1 MNSFAAFTGS
11 ESVSMR
17 CVSQNRGKNMKP
29 ASVIIM
35 DEHPIVRMSIEVLL
49 QKNKNIDV
57 VMKTDDSR
65 EVINYMRTH
74 SVDLVILDI
83 ELPSIDGFTLL
94 KRIKSIQA
102 DTRILF
108 LSSKSERFYA
118 GRAIQAG
125 ANGFV
130 SKRKEQEDIYHAV
143 EMLLSGY
150 SFFPSETLELI
161 SNAGSRK
168 GATDD
173 MPLSNREITVLRYLA
188 NGLSNKEIAEQLLL
202 SNKTI
207 SAHKS
212 NIFSKLHV
220 TSIVELIDYARVKE
234 LL

>member
-1 MNSFAAFTGS
+1 
-11 ESVSMR
+11 
-17 CVSQNRGKNMKP
+17 MKP

-65 EVINYMRTH
+65 EVVNYMRSH

-102 DTRILF
+102 NTRILF

-143 EMLLSGY
+143 EMLLAGY

-161 SNAGSRK
+161 SNPGSRN
-168 GATDD
+168 GLTDD
-173 MPLSNREITVLRYLA
+173 TPLSNREITVLRYLA

>member
-1 MNSFAAFTGS
+1 
-11 ESVSMR
+11 
-17 CVSQNRGKNMKP
+17 MKP

-65 EVINYMRTH
+65 EVVNYIR
-74 SVDLVILDI
+74 SNPVDLVILDI

-143 EMLLSGY
+143 EMLLAGY

-161 SNAGSRK
+161 SNPGSRS
-168 GATDD
+168 GVTDD
-173 MPLSNREITVLRYLA
+173 TPLSNREITVLRYLA

-220 TSIVELIDYARVKE
+220 SSIVELIDYARVKE

>member
-1 MNSFAAFTGS
+1 
-11 ESVSMR
+11 
-17 CVSQNRGKNMKP
+17 MKP

-65 EVINYMRTH
+65 EVVNYIR
-74 SVDLVILDI
+74 SNPVDLVILDI

-161 SNAGSRK
+161 SNPGSRN
-168 GATDD
+168 GVTDD
-173 MPLSNREITVLRYLA
+173 TPLSNREITVLRYLA

-220 TSIVELIDYARVKE
+220 SSIVELIDYARVKE

>member
-1 MNSFAAFTGS
+1 
-11 ESVSMR
+11 
-17 CVSQNRGKNMKP
+17 MKP

-65 EVINYMRTH
+65 EVVTYMR
-74 SVDLVILDI
+74 SNPVDLVILDI

-143 EMLLSGY
+143 EMLLAGY

-161 SNAGSRK
+161 SNPGSRS
-168 GATDD
+168 GVTDD
-173 MPLSNREITVLRYLA
+173 TPLSNREITVLRYLA

-220 TSIVELIDYARVKE
+220 SSIVELIDYARVKE